1 MQANN
6 YWSSTSN
13 ANNTDNAWIVNMWNG
28 NVNNDNKS
36 NNNNY
41 VWPVRSGEWLPPLLS
56 FENLY
61 RNYLTCRK
69 HKRNTINC
77 MKFEINAEENL
88 LNLSEELQ
96 NGTYQP
102 TRSVCFMVERPKM
115 REIIAADFR
124 DRVVHHILVE
134 RLESVYEPVFAY
146 DSYACRKDKGLHRG
160 VERLRGFIRQGSRNG
175 RKRLYFM
182 HLDIQNFFMSIDKE
196 ILYRILKKKI
206 KDEEALRLAHII
218 IFHRPVDNCIIKGKK
233 HLRER
238 IPVQK
243 SLFSA
248 PENRGLPI
256 GNLTSQFFANVY
268 LNALDQFVKHILKL
282 KYYVRYCD
290 DFVILHESPEFL
302 AETKK
307 NISGF
312 LSHHLNLSLNE
323 KHGRILP
330 VSNGIDF
337 LGYIIREDYL
347 LVRRRVVNNLREKLE
362 WFHQRLIS
370 EHDGL
375 RIIRYDYELIN
386 RLRSVIASYFGHLK
400 WADAYRLKQIIIQ
413 RYSFLREYFHFD
425 NDKVIPRNYA
435 IKPTH
440 LFSSIKSQYLHFA
453 NTFKGIFIFFQVG
466 CFFECYSEIQ
476 EEVQNILGLR
486 RITARKR
493 PVMYGFPVKLEKKYA
508 EKLISKGIQV
518 VIIKETDRYLGRI
531 KERMPVMKIVT
542 INEGV

>member
-1 MQANN
+1 VQANN

-13 ANNTDNAWIVNMWNG
+13 ANNPDNAWIVNMWNG

-41 VWPVRSGEWLPPLLS
+41 VWPVRAGEWLPSLFS

-77 MKFEINAEENL
+77 LKFEINAEENL

-96 NGTYQP
+96 QGTYQP

-134 RLESVYEPVFAY
+134 RLESIFEPVFIY
-146 DSYACRKDKGLHRG
+146 DSYACRKDKGLHKA

-182 HLDIQNFFMSIDKE
+182 HLDIRNFFMSIDKE
-196 ILYRILKKKI
+196 ILYQILEKKV

-218 IFHRPVDNCIIKGKK
+218 IFHRPVDHCIITGKK
-233 HLRER
+233 YLRER
-238 IPVQK
+238 IPAQK

-268 LNALDQFVKHILKL
+268 LNALDQFVKHTLKCR
-282 KYYVRYCD
+282 YYVRYCD

-302 AETKK
+302 TEAKEK
-307 NISGF
+307 ISGF
-312 LSHHLNLSLNE
+312 VSQHLALSLND

-347 LVRRRVVNNLREKLE
+347 LVRRRVINNLRARLD
-362 WFHQRLIS
+362 WFKQRLIFENDRS
-370 EHDGL
+370 
-375 RIIRYDYELIN
+375 RTIRYDYELIN

-400 WADAYRLKQIIIQ
+400 WADAYRLKQAIIK
-413 RYSFLREYFHFD
+413 RYAFLKEYFLFHQ
-425 NDKVIPRNYA
+425 DKVIPRNNA
-435 IKPTH
+435 AQPTH
-440 LFSSIKSQYLHFA
+440 LFSSIKRQYLHYVHM
-453 NTFKGIFIFFQVG
+453 FKGIFIFFQVG

-476 EEVQNILGLR
+476 EEVKNVLGLR
-486 RITARKR
+486 SITARTR
-493 PVMYGFPVKLEKKYA
+493 PVTYGFPVRLEKEYA
-508 EKLISKGIQV
+508 GRLLRKGLPV
-518 VIIKETDRYLGRI
+518 VIVKETGRYLGRI
-531 KERMPVMKIVT
+531 KERLPVAKLIPQ
-542 INEGV
+542 EG

>member
-13 ANNTDNAWIVNMWNG
+13 ANNPDNAWIVNMWNG
-28 NVNNDNKS
+28 NVNNNNKS

-41 VWPVRSGEWLPPLLS
+41 VWPVRAGEWLPPLFS

-77 MKFEINAEENL
+77 LKFEINAEENL

-96 NGTYQP
+96 QGTYQP

-134 RLESVYEPVFAY
+134 RLESIFEPVFIY
-146 DSYACRKDKGLHRG
+146 DSYACRKDKGLHKA

-182 HLDIQNFFMSIDKE
+182 HLDIKNFFMSIDKE
-196 ILYRILKKKI
+196 ILYRIVEKKVG
-206 KDEEALRLAHII
+206 DEQMRSFAHTI
-218 IFHRPVDNCIIKGKK
+218 IFHRPTDHCIIKGKK

-268 LNALDQFVKHILKL
+268 LNALDQFVKHTLKCR
-282 KYYVRYCD
+282 YYVRYCD

-302 AETKK
+302 TEAKEK
-307 NISGF
+307 ISGF
-312 LSHHLNLSLNE
+312 VSRQLNLSLNE

-362 WFHQRLIS
+362 WFQQRLIS

-400 WADAYRLKQIIIQ
+400 WADAYRLKQTIIQ

-440 LFSSIKSQYLHFA
+440 LFSSVKSQYLHYA
-453 NTFKGIFIFFQVG
+453 NMFKGMFMFFQVG
-466 CFFECYSEIQ
+466 CFFECYSEIKA
-476 EEVQNILGLR
+476 EVQNILGLR
-486 RITARKR
+486 SITARTR
-493 PVMYGFPVKLEKKYA
+493 PVTYGFPVRLEKEYA
-508 EKLISKGIQV
+508 GRLLRKGLPV
-518 VIIKETDRYLGRI
+518 VIIKETGRYLGRI
-531 KERMPVMKIVT
+531 KERLPVAKLIPQ
-542 INEGV
+542 EG